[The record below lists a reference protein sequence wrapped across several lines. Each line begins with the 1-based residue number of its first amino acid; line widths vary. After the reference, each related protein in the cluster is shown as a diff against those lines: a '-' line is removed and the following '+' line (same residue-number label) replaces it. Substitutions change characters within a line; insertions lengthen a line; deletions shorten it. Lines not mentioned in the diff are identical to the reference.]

1 MSTKELVAVRLEPAI
16 VSRLDAL
23 KDFFSSSWHDAS
35 RSEVLRALIVDAL
48 ERFEK
53 AHRAAI
59 AGKKDDPTNMMPAV
73 SQQGTARRRKK
84 PRGAKR

>member
-16 VSRLDAL
+16 VARIDAL

-35 RSEVLRALIVDAL
+35 RSEVLRALIVEAL

-53 AHRAAI
+53 AHRASVAS
-59 AGKKDDPTNMMPAV
+59 KKDESANRMPAA
-73 SQQGTARRRKK
+73 SQKGAPRRKRKK
-84 PRGAKR
+84 PSGK